1 MSLGNN
7 SIILWLVGFF
17 LSGYWE
23 IGEVCI
29 GYHPMEDLTE
39 NWSCLSLSER
49 EGLGCKVTKED
60 STLDYSI
67 AAY

>member
-1 MSLGNN
+1 M
-7 SIILWLVGFF
+7 
-17 LSGYWE
+17 
-23 IGEVCI
+23 CI

-39 NWSCLSLSER
+39 NWSRLSLSER
-49 EGLGCKVTKED
+49 ESLGCKVTKED